1 MDTMNIMIVT
11 NSRYLKT
18 TIVMLYSL
26 FINQP
31 GKIDVYMPY
40 EDLQESEIEGL
51 TRFVSLWE
59 GKRLVPL
66 YVGKEFKQ
74 AVESRNGILVE
85 TYYRIIGWDMLPP
98 EVERILYLDVD
109 MVVRKPLD
117 GLYRMDLGDRLF
129 AVCEDIF
136 GKINGFHEAN
146 KRRLG
151 IPAEGNY
158 FNAGM
163 MLVNITEL
171 RRTGEVAKI
180 LDRVYEDYERYEYN
194 DQDVLNEM
202 YQDRLIYVGWDQYN
216 CPPAW
221 YYLDQRSAQKGELAF
236 ADYDVIRNCQNDSE
250 QFRSNY
256 VNLTEQLAKQA
267 CIIHHLAD
275 TKPWNYERKEGKVY
289 EYFDQCY
296 YDVELDALHAYEE
309 ASGSKAPEASTP
321 ILFYYGVRYCYNI
334 LNYILKQFEDAL
346 KRRGVRTVAYDEQEE
361 DVEGVSRFCGKRFWA
376 IIGVQSYLF
385 SVFLKE
391 SGQYLHD
398 RICAP
403 KFNFV
408 FDHPIWLREQLEHA
422 PADYYVLTHDAN
434 YQDFIQAYDP
444 NVSGSVL
451 FPLAADANPLA
462 KPYEE
467 REHDVVFIGTYG
479 DYRMKCRQILE
490 CRPQIR
496 HLAAAYLQMMRK
508 HPNLT
513 AEDAL
518 QQTLETRGIFM
529 EKEEFLDVFFQ
540 LKPVIQ
546 AVMYY
551 YREKAIKSL
560 LDTGIAVEIWGE
572 TWRQAPFADHALL
585 TVHEDITPEDSQEIM
600 GNSRIALNVMA
611 WHKGGFTERMAGC
624 MRAGAVLVTD
634 QTTFCDGVFENGENV
649 VMFDLKDIGQLP
661 EIIKSLQSD
670 TAYAEKLASLGKQYA
685 DTYHTWD
692 KRAEDFCDLLHQL
705 GGSL

>member
-1 MDTMNIMIVT
+1 MNVMIVT
-11 NSRYLKT
+11 NSGYLKT

-26 FINQP
+26 FLNQP

-40 EDLQESEIEGL
+40 EDMREEEIEGL
-51 TRFVSLWE
+51 TRFVSCWE

-66 YVGKEFKQ
+66 YVGTDFKK
-74 AVESRNGILVE
+74 AVESRNGIQVE
-85 TYYRIIGWDMLPP
+85 TYYRIIGWDILPP

-109 MVVRKPLD
+109 MIVQKPLD
-117 GLYRMDLGDRLF
+117 GLYRLELGDKLF

-151 IPAEGNY
+151 IPLECNY

-163 MLVNITEL
+163 MLVNVKEL
-171 RRTGEVAKI
+171 RRTGEVSKI
-180 LDRVYEDYERYEYN
+180 LDRVYQDYERYEYN

-202 YQDRLIYVGWDQYN
+202 YQDRLIYIGWDQYN

-221 YYLDQRSAQKGELAF
+221 YYLDKQSAQEGKLVF
-236 ADYDVIRNCQNDSE
+236 ADYNEIRSCQNDSDR
-250 QFRSNY
+250 FLSKY
-256 VNLTEQLAKQA
+256 TNLTEQLAKQA
-267 CIIHHLAD
+267 CIVHYLAD
-275 TKPWNYERKEGKVY
+275 TKPWNRDRREGRVY
-289 EYFDQCY
+289 EYFDKCY
-296 YDVELDALHAYEE
+296 YDVELDALRTYEQ
-309 ASGSKAPEASTP
+309 AGGCKAPEASTP

-334 LNYILKQFEDAL
+334 LNYLLKQFEDAL
-346 KRRGVRTVAYDEQEE
+346 KRRGVRTIAYDEQEE
-361 DVEGVSRFCGKRFWA
+361 DVGGLSRFWGKRFRA

-398 RICAP
+398 QIYAP

-422 PADYYVLTHDAN
+422 PADCFVLTHDAN
-434 YQDFIQAYDP
+434 YQEFIQEYYP
-444 NVSGSVL
+444 RLSGSVL
-451 FPLAADANPLA
+451 FPLAAEENPSA
-462 KPYEE
+462 KPYAD
-467 REHDVVFIGTYG
+467 REHGVVFIGTYG
-479 DYRMKCRQILE
+479 DYRTKCRQILE

-496 HLAAAYLQMMRK
+496 HLAAAYLHMMRK
-508 HPNLT
+508 QPDLT
-513 AEDAL
+513 AEHAL
-518 QQTLETRGIFM
+518 KQTLEERGIYM

-546 AVMYY
+546 AIMYY
-551 YREKAIKSL
+551 YREKTIKSL
-560 LDTGIAVEIWGE
+560 LQAGIAVEIWGE
-572 TWRQAPFADHALL
+572 TWRKAPFADHELL
-585 TVHEDITPEDSQEIM
+585 TVHEDVTPEEGLEIM
-600 GNSRIALNVMA
+600 GNSRIALNIMA

-634 QTTFCDGVFENGENV
+634 KTTYEDDAFVNDQNV
-649 VMFDLKDIGQLP
+649 ILFDLNDIGQLP
-661 EIIKSLQSD
+661 EKIKRLLRD
-670 TAYAEKLASLGKQYA
+670 TGYAESIASAGKQYA
-685 DTYHTWD
+685 DTYHSWD

-705 GGSL
+705 GG